1 MMNWVLLKIKLHLV
15 DMPKVIK
22 SKLLIKEDVIVQLK
36 ASELSIIE
44 LSKDLLIE

>member
-1 MMNWVLLKIKLHLV
+1 MLKIKLHLV

-22 SKLLIKEDVIVQLK
+22 SKLLIKDVIVQLK